1 MKESLLGLHKDRIT
15 NIGAFLVDILMLVLV
30 VEMLTPTTTPP
41 EIKERFDVKQS
52 TQRLYENVT

>member
-1 MKESLLGLHKDRIT
+1 M
-15 NIGAFLVDILMLVLV
+15 DILMLVLV